1 MKATVTKATV
11 MGRGPA
17 IAMAG
22 RSRVYPALAHYAAL
36 AMLGALSLF
45 PFLWMVSTSLK
56 TNQEIFRW
64 PPSLFP
70 EVAQWPNYVRA
81 VRAFPFFQ
89 CLWNTLCVAGL
100 SVFGSVASSSLVA
113 YGFAKVR
120 WAGRDVLFIV
130 LLATMMLPVQVTMV
144 PLFVLFKNLGWVD
157 SFLPLVAP
165 SFFAG
170 PFYVFLL
177 RQFYLTI
184 PEELSEAAVVDGAS
198 HGQIFLRVIVPLT
211 KPAMAAVAL
220 FQFVASWTDFLGP
233 LIYLQ
238 TESKFTLQL
247 GLQMF
252 FGQHYSEWSLIMA
265 TSVLIALPVIVMFFL
280 TQRTFIEG
288 IALTGLRG

>member
-1 MKATVTKATV
+1 MKT
-11 MGRGPA
+11 PA
-17 IAMAG
+17 AAVA
-22 RSRVYPALAHYAAL
+22 RRPAVLALRRRRVYPVVGHYAAL
-36 AMLGALSLF
+36 AVLGAVFLF
-45 PFLWMVSTSLK
+45 PFFWLVSTSLK
-56 TNQEIFRW
+56 TNQEIFQW
-64 PPSLFP
+64 PPSLLP
-70 EVAQWPNYVRA
+70 QAAQWSNYARA
-81 VRAFPFFQ
+81 VRAFPF
-89 CLWNTLCVAGL
+89 LRYLANTLCITGL
-100 SVFGSVASSSLVA
+100 SVVGSVVSSSLVA

-120 WAGRDVLFIV
+120 WPGRDALFIV
-130 LLATMMLPVQVTMV
+130 LLATMMLPFQVTMV
-144 PLFVLFKNLGWVD
+144 PLFVLFKSLGWID
-157 SFLPLVAP
+157 TFAPLVVP

-170 PFYVFLL
+170 AFYVFLL

-184 PEELSEAAVVDGAS
+184 PEELSEAAVMDGAS
-198 HGQIFLRVIVPLT
+198 HAQIFLRIILPLT

-238 TESKFTLQL
+238 DESKFTLQL

-265 TSVLIALPVIVMFFL
+265 TAVLIALPLIVVFFL

>member
-1 MKATVTKATV
+1 MKATWTV
-11 MGRGPA
+11 GGVVGIDARSQRLRPA
-17 IAMAG
+17 
-22 RSRVYPALAHYAAL
+22 VAHYAAL
-36 AMLGALSLF
+36 TVLGAVFLF
-45 PFLWMVSTSLK
+45 PFFWMVSTSLK

-64 PPSLFP
+64 PPSLLP
-70 EVAQWPNYVRA
+70 EVAQWGNYVRA
-81 VRAFPFFQ
+81 VQAFPFAQYLF
-89 CLWNTLCVAGL
+89 NTLCIAGF
-100 SVFGSVASSSLVA
+100 SVLGAVVSSSLVA
-113 YGFAKVR
+113 YGFARIR
-120 WAGRDVLFIV
+120 WPGRDALFIV

-144 PLFVLFKNLGWVD
+144 PLFVLFKSLGWID
-157 SFLPLVAP
+157 TFYPLIVP

-184 PEELSEAAVVDGAS
+184 PEALSEAAVVDGAN
-198 HGQIFLRVIVPLT
+198 HAQIFLRIMMPLT

-220 FQFVASWTDFLGP
+220 FQFVAAWTDFLGP

-238 TESKFTLQL
+238 DESKFTLQL

-265 TSVLIALPVIVMFFL
+265 TSVLIALPLIVVFFL